1 MEGEKQTLLR
11 DASFGQRIAEEERDD
26 LEHYFV
32 ETDQWRR
39 LFAGEIDV
47 VYGAKGSGKS
57 ALYSLLVKKEE
68 ELLGRDILIVPGENP
83 SGAPAFGTL
92 VADPPTSETEF
103 VGLWKTYFLVL
114 IATVLKEWSVET
126 DEAKRVFAALE
137 EAGLMD
143 AGPLRT
149 RLQRVSEYVK
159 RVRSIEAGV
168 TIDFATGQPTGLVGR
183 ILIGE
188 PDSNQAAQGFRS
200 VDSLLRDANAAL
212 QKLSFGLWII
222 LDRLDVAFVQ
232 HEDLEKNA
240 LRALFR
246 AYLDMGDLDQV
257 GIKIFL
263 RTDIWNRIA
272 AEGFREGS
280 HITRTLT
287 ISWNHQSLRHL
298 VVRRIL
304 KNNQIAAFYA
314 VDPTVVF
321 SDVSEQEALIKRL
334 FPDQIDAGNNYKTF
348 DWMVNRSTDGSE
360 EPVPRELI
368 HLLSAVRER
377 ELRRL
382 EVGEDPP
389 PDEELFSRASFKE
402 ALKEVSEVRL
412 QQTLYSEYPDLQA
425 YLEKLDG
432 EKSEQSVDTLAKIWK
447 VPEGKAQGIA
457 ERLVDVGFFR
467 RPGSK
472 DNPSFWVPFLYRDA
486 LNLIQGRAR

>member
-1 MEGEKQTLLR
+1 MDEQKQTLLQA
-11 DASFGQRIAEEERDD
+11 ASFGRRIAEEERDD
-26 LEHYFV
+26 LSHYFV

-57 ALYSLLVKKEE
+57 ALYSLLVTKED

-92 VADPPTSETEF
+92 VDDPPTSETEF
-103 VGLWKTYFLVL
+103 VGLWKTYFLTL
-114 IATVLKEWSVET
+114 IASVLKEWGVET

-137 EAGLMD
+137 EAGLLA
-143 AGPLRT
+143 AGPLRA

-159 RVRSIEAGV
+159 RVRRVEAGIS
-168 TIDFATGQPTGLVGR
+168 IDPNTGQPTGLVGR

-188 PDSNQAAQGFRS
+188 PDSTQAAAGFLS
-200 VDSLLRDANAAL
+200 VDSLLRDANDAL
-212 QKLSFGLWII
+212 ERLAFGVWIV

-246 AYLDMGDLDQV
+246 AYLDMGDLDQI

-263 RTDIWNRIA
+263 RTDIWKRIA

-280 HITRTLT
+280 HITKTLT

-304 KNNQIAAFYA
+304 KNGQIAAFYG
-314 VDPTVVF
+314 VDPAVVF
-321 SDVSEQEALIKRL
+321 SDVSEQEALIQRM

-348 DWMVNRSTDGSE
+348 DWMVNRSTDGSGQ
-360 EPVPRELI
+360 PVPRELV
-368 HLLSAVRER
+368 HLLSALRDQ

-382 EVGEDPP
+382 ELGEDPS
-389 PDEELFSRASFKE
+389 PDEELFSRAAFKE

-412 QQTLYSEYPDLQA
+412 QQTLYSEYPDLQP

-447 VPEGKAQGIA
+447 IPKVETQEVA
-457 ERLVDVGFFR
+457 ERLVEVGFFN
-467 RPGSK
+467 RPASK

-486 LNLIQGRAR
+486 LNLVQGRAR